1 MQKYQLDVAKVGWQ
15 DPLEDAEAGPALS
28 LQTLNALP
36 CSTFFVKK
44 ETTSLACKQALLFGR
59 VKRASRECASKRPLA
74 QAFSRGS
81 LRLPK

>member
-15 DPLEDAEAGPALS
+15 GPLEDGEAGPALW

-36 CSTFFVKK
+36 RSTFFVKK
-44 ETTSLACKQALLFGR
+44 ETTSLACEQALLFGR
-59 VKRASRECASKRPLA
+59 VKRVSRKRASERRLA
-74 QAFSRGS
+74 RAFSRGS